1 MLLIKKY
8 TKQLNSDWD
17 LFVQKSFNG
26 TLFQTQKF
34 LSYHQE
40 KKINDCSLMFYKNQ
54 QIVAVLPAAE
64 TKQNQIKTLYSHPGA
79 SYGGLIIDSSLSF
92 ETIDEIINQLIQYA
106 KKQNF
111 KKIILINSPSIY
123 CKNKNET
130 LHYLLLWNKFN
141 INEIYIS
148 HATKLNKPIIGLL
161 QIRKKR
167 YVKQIIKNSSFSCEQ
182 SQKYD
187 EFYKLLIISKK
198 QHKTAPTHSL
208 KELVH
213 LQKTFPKQIV
223 LLNFS
228 ENKKIIGGSLVFIAN
243 KKTGLVFYN
252 VINQNYRNTQLA
264 VFQLYSCMEFCYN
277 KKLKYVD
284 FGVSHLPKAK
294 NPLKPKKTLIKF
306 KEFFGARGI
315 ARTIYEKKLDYE

>member
-167 YVKQIIKNSSFSCEQ
+167 YVRYNGLVESS
-182 SQKYD
+182 KIPPMWHAWLHYID
-187 EFYKLLIISKK
+187 DKIPSKK
-198 QHKTAPTHSL
+198 RKL
-208 KELVH
+208 FEW
-213 LQKTFPKQIV
+213 QKSHEPNLTGTIYAKKPK
-223 LLNFS
+223 
-228 ENKKIIGGSLVFIAN
+228 GSLSQV
-243 KKTGLVFYN
+243 GLRQKSSADYE
-252 VINQNYRNTQLA
+252 
-264 VFQLYSCMEFCYN
+264 SW
-277 KKLKYVD
+277 
-284 FGVSHLPKAK
+284 
-294 NPLKPKKTLIKF
+294 KPKNK
-306 KEFFGARGI
+306 
-315 ARTIYEKKLDYE
+315 